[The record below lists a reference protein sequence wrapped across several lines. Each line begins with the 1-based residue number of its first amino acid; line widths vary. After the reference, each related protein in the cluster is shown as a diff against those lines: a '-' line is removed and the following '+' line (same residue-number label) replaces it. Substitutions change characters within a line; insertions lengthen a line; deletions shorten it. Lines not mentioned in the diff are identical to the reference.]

1 MPAKIK
7 VLMIG
12 DVAGPLGCAM
22 LQKSL
27 PSLKAKYQAD
37 AVIVNGENAA
47 ENGRGITP
55 KLVDFF
61 MACGV
66 NVITTGNHI
75 WAKKEI
81 IALLSS
87 QSGDRVPLLR
97 PANFPNST
105 PGSGLTFFDLKF
117 ETKNSNPVVQI
128 ITVGVLNLQCRI
140 FMKESLDCPFRT
152 ADTALSYMRSKTKII
167 LVDMHAET
175 SAEKIGLG
183 FYLDGRV
190 SAVAGTHTHVPTA
203 DARILPKGTAFITDL
218 GFTGAYNS
226 MIGMQKDVV
235 LSTFLTQMPQK
246 FVVDIL
252 PPAILSGV
260 CITIDTQTGLADKIE
275 NFSILDHDVK
285 A

>member
-1 MPAKIK
+1 MPAKLK

-22 LQKSL
+22 FTKNISSL
-27 PSLKAKYQAD
+27 RTKYQAD

-55 KLVDFF
+55 KIVADFI
-61 MACGV
+61 AAGA

-81 IALLSS
+81 LPYFE
-87 QSGDRVPLLR
+87 QQRGERVPLIR
-97 PANFPNST
+97 PANFPSSV
-105 PGSGLTFFDLKF
+105 PGAGYALFDL
-117 ETKNSNPVVQI
+117 TIAQQ
-128 ITVGVLNLQCRI
+128 TVTVAVLNLQGRI
-140 FMKESLDCPFRT
+140 FMKEQLDCPFRA
-152 ADTALSYMRSKTKII
+152 ADTALSYLRTKTKII

-190 SAVAGTHTHVPTA
+190 SAVVGTHTHVPTA
-203 DARILPKGTAFITDL
+203 DARRLPKGTAFITDL

-226 MIGMQKDVV
+226 MIGMQKEAI
-235 LSTFLTQMPQK
+235 LANFLTQMPQK
-246 FVVDIL
+246 FIVDVL
-252 PPAILSGV
+252 PPAVMSGV
-260 CITIDTQTGLADKIE
+260 CITIDVSTGLADKIE
-275 NFSILDHDVK
+275 NFSILDQDVK

>member
-1 MPAKIK
+1 MPAKLKI
-7 VLMIG
+7 LMIG
-12 DVAGPLGCAM
+12 DIAGPLGCAM

-27 PSLKAKYQAD
+27 PSLRARYKAD
-37 AVIVNGENAA
+37 AVIINGENAA

-55 KLVDFF
+55 RLVEFF
-61 MACGV
+61 VSCGV

-81 IALLSS
+81 VALLSS
-87 QSGDRVPLLR
+87 QTGDRVQILR

-105 PGSGLTFFDLKF
+105 PGSGLTFFDIK
-117 ETKNSNPVVQI
+117 VQAKDLTQNFTI
-128 ITVGVLNLQCRI
+128 GVLNLQGRV
-140 FMKESLDCPFRT
+140 FMKENLDCPFRT
-152 ADTALSYMRSKTKII
+152 ADTALSYLRSKTKII

-190 SAVAGTHTHVPTA
+190 SAVVGTHTHVPTA

-226 MIGMQKDVV
+226 MIGMQKESV
-235 LSTFLTQMPQK
+235 LNTFLTQMPNK
-246 FVVDIL
+246 FIVDIL

-260 CITIDTQTGLADKIE
+260 CITIDADTGLADKIE